1 MVYAGFFSLHAK
13 YDCVWNYISLNCKS
27 ATTAILLKKNS
38 LFVGNFIYD
47 VYQTK
52 KKNSWQEFV
61 QSETSCTI
69 NEKNIFFKEVLPK

>member
-1 MVYAGFFSLHAK
+1 MLFFFSLHAK

-27 ATTAILLKKNS
+27 ATTAILLKKIAYLWET
-38 LFVGNFIYD
+38 LFMMSIRP
-47 VYQTK
+47 

-69 NEKNIFFKEVLPK
+69 NDKNIFFKEVLPK